1 MDKKYG
7 GKREKGRVKGNDWK
21 DGQEEGHGVDLRVVI
36 QARPRGAGTLA

>member
-21 DGQEEGHGVDLRVVI
+21 DGQEEATAWI
-36 QARPRGAGTLA
+36 